1 MKSISTSELAA
12 LGADATIIDVR
23 EADEFAS
30 ARVAGAINLPLSEL
44 AGRLADIPQ
53 GGTFYVMCLSGG
65 RSARATAFLIE
76 NGFAAVNVLGGI
88 NQWHQDGFPVMQAA

>member
-1 MKSISTSELAA
+1 MTSISTSELAA

-30 ARVAGAINLPLSEL
+30 ARVVGATNVPLSEL
-44 AGRLADIPQ
+44 AGRLSDIPQ
-53 GGTFYVMCLSGG
+53 DGTFYVMCLSGG
-65 RSARATAFLIE
+65 RSARATEFLVD

-88 NQWHQDGFPVMQAA
+88 SQWHQDGFPIAQAD